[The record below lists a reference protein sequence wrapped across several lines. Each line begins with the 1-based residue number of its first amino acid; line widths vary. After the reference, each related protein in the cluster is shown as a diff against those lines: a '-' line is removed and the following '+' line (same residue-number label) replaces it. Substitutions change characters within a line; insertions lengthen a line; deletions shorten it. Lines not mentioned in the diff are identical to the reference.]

1 MGKKH
6 LETVIGSRS
15 YKDYYMN
22 GKIDPW
28 IEEVKLLS
36 EIAKDEPQCAL
47 SCFIGGYKHKLL
59 NRLSNYARK

>member
-15 YKDYYMN
+15 YKDYYIN

-28 IEEVKLLS
+28 TEEIKLLS

-47 SCFIGGYKHKLL
+47 FYRWI
-59 NRLSNYARK
+59 

>member
-15 YKDYYMN
+15 YKDYYIN

-28 IEEVKLLS
+28 TEEKTSQWNSKRWTTMCIVLS
-36 EIAKDEPQCAL
+36 VDI
-47 SCFIGGYKHKLL
+47 
-59 NRLSNYARK
+59 NVNY

>member
-1 MGKKH
+1 MGKKR

-28 IEEVKLLS
+28 TEEIKLLS
-36 EIAKDEPQCAL
+36 EIAKDEPRCAL
-47 SCFIGGYKHKLL
+47 FYRWI
-59 NRLSNYARK
+59 